1 MDVQKIFAHE
11 DFKYT
16 LIAVAIF
23 LAFLIVRK
31 LFIKYIYQLILKAS
45 RRSPSKAITQFL
57 LAFERPLQWLF
68 VIVGLYI
75 AVDYFPYLSQTNL
88 LFSRIIQS
96 SIVIMA
102 AWGLFNLAGATPLFF
117 SRLNEHTNVK
127 LDRKSVV

>member
-1 MDVQKIFAHE
+1 MDMVALFQNEYIKLTFIDFAI
-11 DFKYT
+11 
-16 LIAVAIF
+16 LLV
-23 LAFLIVRK
+23 FLIVRK
-31 LFIKYIYQLILKAS
+31 LFIKYIYQFILKVS
-45 RRSPSKAITQFL
+45 RRSPTAFFTQFL
-57 LAFERPLQWLF
+57 LAFEKPLQWLF
-68 VIVGLYI
+68 VIVGVYI
-75 AVDYFPYLSQTNL
+75 AVDYFPYLSQSNL